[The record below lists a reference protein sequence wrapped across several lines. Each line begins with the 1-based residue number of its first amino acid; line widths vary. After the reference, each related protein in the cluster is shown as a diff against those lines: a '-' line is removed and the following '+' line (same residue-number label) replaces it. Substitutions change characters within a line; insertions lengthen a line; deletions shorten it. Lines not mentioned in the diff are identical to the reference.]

1 MTAQVALHQA
11 AREIFD
17 QALLA
22 VDPIKPL
29 RRGINFDGKSVSICG
44 TQFDITTRPVY
55 VVAIGKAAPLMA
67 ITVGE
72 ILKPIL
78 KGGIVSGPY
87 CEGLKQLE
95 SSTWSVFKGG
105 HPLPNEASLAAA
117 QAAFDL
123 LRRAKEAHALV
134 IFLVSG
140 GGSAMLEWPRNEGI
154 SLSDFRE
161 TNRQLTTCGASIT
174 EINTIRRALSAVK
187 GGRLGAIVENTDQF
201 TLIIS
206 DTNRGDE
213 ASVASGPTLS
223 PLGDGPRPGAV
234 MDRYGLRVSLPASV
248 VTSVEEAEKD
258 NPFKAVNRYQVLL
271 DNQNAI
277 EAAATAAR
285 QLGFAVEVA
294 QDVNEQPIE
303 EGVSI
308 LISRLISLKEK
319 SPHNRVCL
327 ISGGEFSCVVRGT
340 GVGGRNL
347 ETVLRCAIEL
357 DRNQH
362 RLSFKHFVAL
372 SAGTD
377 GLDGNS
383 PAAGAIAD
391 ENSIAR
397 AVALGLDAVRVLQ
410 NSDAF
415 NFFSSLGDAILT
427 GPTGTNVRDLRILIA

>member
-1 MTAQVALHQA
+1 MTVPVALRQA

-22 VDPIKPL
+22 VDPVKPL
-29 RRGINFDGKSVSICG
+29 RRAINFDGKYVSICG
-44 TQFDITTRPVY
+44 TDFETSTRPVY
-55 VVAIGKAAPLMA
+55 VVAVGKAAPLMA

-72 ILKPIL
+72 ILKPVL
-78 KGGIVSGPY
+78 KVGIVSGPF

-95 SSTWSVFKGG
+95 SDTWRVFEGG

-117 QAAFDL
+117 EAAFDL
-123 LRRAKEAHALV
+123 LRRAKEIHALV

-140 GGSAMLEWPRNEGI
+140 GGSAMLEWPRHEEI
-154 SLSDFRE
+154 SLSDLRE
-161 TNRQLTTCGASIT
+161 ANGQLTTCGASIT

-187 GGRLGAIVENTDQF
+187 GGRLGALVETTDQF

-213 ASVASGPTLS
+213 ASVASGPTL
-223 PLGDGPRPGAV
+223 PPFGDGPRPRAV
-234 MDRYGLRVSLPASV
+234 MDRYGLRISLPASV
-248 VTSVEEAEKD
+248 VTSIEDAEKEK
-258 NPFKAVNRYQVLL
+258 PIKAVNRYQVLL

-277 EAAATAAR
+277 EAAATAAG

-294 QDVNEQPIE
+294 LDINEQQIE

-327 ISGGEFSCVVRGT
+327 ISGGEFSCAVRGT

-347 ETVLRCAIEL
+347 ETVLRCALEL

-362 RLSFKHFVAL
+362 RLSFNHFVAL

-377 GLDGNS
+377 GVDGNS

-397 AVALGLDAVRVLQ
+397 AVAVGRDAVGCLQ
-410 NSDAF
+410 HSDAF
-415 NFFSSLGDAILT
+415 NFFSSLGDAIIT

>member
-1 MTAQVALHQA
+1 MTGPVTLRQA

-22 VDPIKPL
+22 VDPVNPL
-29 RRGINFDGKSVSICG
+29 RRAITFDGKSVSICG
-44 TQFDITTRPVY
+44 TEFDTSTRPVY

-78 KGGIVSGPY
+78 TGGIVSGPY
-87 CEGLKQLE
+87 CESLKQLE
-95 SSTWSVFKGG
+95 SGTWSVFEGG

-117 QAAFDL
+117 RAAFNL

-140 GGSAMLEWPRNEGI
+140 GGSAMLEWPRHEEI
-154 SLSDFRE
+154 SLSDLRE

-174 EINTIRRALSAVK
+174 EINTIRRALSDVK
-187 GGRLGAIVENTDQF
+187 GGQLGALDENTDQF

-213 ASVASGPTLS
+213 ACVASGPTLP
-223 PLGDGPRPGAV
+223 PLEDGPRPHAV

-248 VTSVEEAEKD
+248 VTSIEEAEKD
-258 NPFKAVNRYQVLL
+258 NPVKAFNRYKVLL

-277 EAAATAAR
+277 EAAATAAG

-294 QDVNEQPIE
+294 YDINEQPID
-303 EGVSI
+303 EGVSL

-319 SPHNRVCL
+319 STHNQVCL
-327 ISGGEFSCVVRGT
+327 ISGGEFSCAVRGA

-347 ETVLRCAIEL
+347 ETVLRCALEL
-357 DRNQH
+357 DRSQH
-362 RLSFKHFVAL
+362 RLSFNHFVAL

-377 GLDGNS
+377 GIDGNS

-391 ENSIAR
+391 ENSTAR
-397 AVALGLDAVRVLQ
+397 AVALGLDPVGCLQ

-415 NFFSSLGDAILT
+415 NFFSSLGDAIIT